1 MSDLH
6 QQLVRMVDKMP
17 AFPGSVNQILQM
29 TSAIDCA
36 PKDLVQVIE
45 HDPVMMAKI
54 LKLVN
59 SAYFGLSREIT
70 SIKHGVVFVGLNT
83 IKNLA
88 ISIATMGMLP
98 KTGPAGLDMNSFLL
112 HSLGTASIA
121 KLLGKRLGGSAD
133 KATDYFVGGLL
144 HDIGKV
150 VFAQFMPQEMERALK
165 RVEME
170 GVSLSIAETIEI
182 GADHTQLGGMLAE
195 KWQLPHTLVTCIKEH
210 HNQELQGDTDNKV
223 LDCVVAANIIV
234 KRIEFG
240 CAGNLIEDE
249 LPDHVSARFG
259 MDLDELQESIE
270 NLDEELEKVNAFIR
284 V

>member
-1 MSDLH
+1 MDDIH
-6 QQLVRMVDKMP
+6 QQLVQMVDKMP
-17 AFPGSVNQILQM
+17 AFPGSVNKVLQM

-98 KTGPAGLDMNSFLL
+98 KTGPAGLDMNEFLL

-121 KLLGKRLGGSAD
+121 KLLGKRLGVTPD

-165 RVEME
+165 RVESE

-182 GADHTQLGGMLAE
+182 GADHAQLGGMLAE
-195 KWQLPHTLVTCIKEH
+195 KWQLPHALVTCIKEH
-210 HNQELQGDTDNKV
+210 HSPELNNDSNKV
-223 LDCVVAANIIV
+223 LDCVIAANIIV
-234 KRIEFG
+234 KQVEFG
-240 CAGNLIEDE
+240 SAGNLIEDR
-249 LPDHVSARFG
+249 LPDRVSARFG
-259 MDLDELQESIE
+259 MELYELQNSIRD
-270 NLDEELEKVNAFIR
+270 LDEELEKANAFIR
-284 V
+284 I

>member
-6 QQLVRMVDKMP
+6 QQLVRMVDRMP
-17 AFPGSVNQILQM
+17 AFPGSVNRILQM
-29 TSAIDCA
+29 TAQIDCV

-88 ISIATMGMLP
+88 ISIATMGMLS
-98 KTGPAGLDMNSFLL
+98 KTGPAGLDMNRFLL
-112 HSLGTASIA
+112 HSLGTATVA
-121 KLLGKRLGGSAD
+121 KLLGKRLGAAPD
-133 KATDYFVGGLL
+133 RATDYFVGGLL

-150 VFAQFMPQEMERALK
+150 VFAQFTTREMERALK
-165 RVEME
+165 RVEVE
-170 GVSLSIAETIEI
+170 GVSLPLAEIIEI
-182 GADHTQLGGMLAE
+182 GADHAQLGGMLVE
-195 KWQLPHTLVTCIKEH
+195 KWQLPETLVTCIKEH
-210 HNQELQGDTDNKV
+210 HNQEQGGDANEV
-223 LDCVVAANIIV
+223 LDCVVAANLII

-240 CAGNLIEDE
+240 CAGNRVEE
-249 LPDHVSARFG
+249 EFPDHVSARFG
-259 MDLDELQESIE
+259 MGLHELMESMDH
-270 NLDEELEKVNAFIR
+270 LDEELEKANAFICI
-284 V
+284 

>member
-1 MSDLH
+1 MGDLH
-6 QQLVRMVDKMP
+6 QQLVQMVDKMP
-17 AFPGSVNQILQM
+17 AFPGSVNKVLQM

-98 KTGPAGLDMNSFLL
+98 KTGPAGLSMNEFLL

-121 KLLGKRLGGSAD
+121 KLLGKQLGVTSD

-150 VFAQFMPQEMERALK
+150 VFTQFMPQEMERALK
-165 RVEME
+165 RVEVE
-170 GVSLSIAETIEI
+170 GISLPVAEMIEI
-182 GADHTQLGGMLAE
+182 GADHAQLGGMLAE
-195 KWQLPHTLVTCIKEH
+195 KWQLPHALVTCIKEH
-210 HNQELQGDTDNKV
+210 HSAELKDDSNKV
-223 LDCVVAANIIV
+223 LDCVIAANIIV
-234 KRIEFG
+234 KQVGFG
-240 CAGNLIEDE
+240 SAGNLIEDR

-259 MDLDELQESIE
+259 MGLDELQDSIR
-270 NLDEELEKVNAFIR
+270 NLDEELEKATAFIR

>member
-1 MSDLH
+1 MGDIH
-6 QQLVRMVDKMP
+6 QQLVQMVDKMP
-17 AFPGSVNQILQM
+17 AFPGSVNKVLQM

-88 ISIATMGMLP
+88 ISIATMGMLS
-98 KTGPAGLDMNSFLL
+98 KTGPAGLNMNEFLL

-121 KLLGKRLGGSAD
+121 KLLGKQLGVTSD

-150 VFAQFMPQEMERALK
+150 VFAQFMPQEMKRALK
-165 RVEME
+165 RVEVE
-170 GVSLSIAETIEI
+170 GISLSMAEMIEI
-182 GADHTQLGGMLAE
+182 GANHAQLGGMLAE
-195 KWQLPHTLVTCIKEH
+195 KWQLPHALVTCIKEH
-210 HNQELQGDTDNKV
+210 HSAELNDHSNKV
-223 LDCVVAANIIV
+223 LDCVIAANIIV
-234 KRIEFG
+234 KQVGFG
-240 CAGNLIEDE
+240 SAGNLIEDR

-259 MDLDELQESIE
+259 MGLDELQDSIGS
-270 NLDEELEKVNAFIR
+270 LDEELEKANAFIR
-284 V
+284 I

>member
-17 AFPGSVNQILQM
+17 AFPGSVNRILQM
-29 TSAIDCA
+29 TSSIDCS

-88 ISIATMGMLP
+88 ISIATMGMLS
-98 KTGPAGLDMNSFLL
+98 KTGPAGLDMNNFLL
-112 HSLGTASIA
+112 HSLGTATVA
-121 KLLGKRLGGSAD
+121 KLLGKRLGVASD
-133 KATDYFVGGLL
+133 RATDYFVGGLL

-165 RVEME
+165 RVEVE
-170 GVSLSIAETIEI
+170 NISLSMAEMIEI
-182 GADHTQLGGMLAE
+182 GADHAQLGGMLVE
-195 KWQLPHTLVTCIKEH
+195 KWQLPHALVTCIKEH
-210 HNQELQGDTDNKV
+210 HSQERNDNTSEV
-223 LDCVVAANIIV
+223 LDCVAAANIII
-234 KRIEFG
+234 KQIGFG
-240 CAGNLIEDE
+240 CAGNLVEDR

-259 MDLDELQESIE
+259 MGLAELRESMG
-270 NLDEELEKVNAFIR
+270 NLDEELEKANAFICI
-284 V
+284 

>member
-6 QQLVRMVDKMP
+6 QQLVQMVDRMP
-17 AFPGSVNQILQM
+17 AFSGSVNKILQM
-29 TSAIDCA
+29 TSDIDCA

-98 KTGPAGLDMNSFLL
+98 KAGPAGLDMNSFLL

-121 KLLGKRLGGSAD
+121 KLLGKRLGVMPD
-133 KATDYFVGGLL
+133 KTTDYFVGGLL

-165 RVEME
+165 RVEVE
-170 GVSLSIAETIEI
+170 EVSLSIAEMIEI
-182 GADHTQLGGMLAE
+182 GADHAQLGGMLAE

-210 HNQELQGDTDNKV
+210 HSLEPNSGPNKV
-223 LDCVVAANIIV
+223 LDCVVAANVIV
-234 KRIEFG
+234 KQVGFG
-240 CAGNLIEDE
+240 CAGNLIEE
-249 LPDHVSARFG
+249 RLPDHVSARFG
-259 MDLDELQESIE
+259 MELAELQESIG
-270 NLDEELEKVNAFIR
+270 NLDEELEKANAFIR
-284 V
+284 I

>member
-6 QQLVRMVDKMP
+6 QQLVQMVDKMP
-17 AFPGSVNQILQM
+17 AFPGSVNKILQM
-29 TSAIDCA
+29 TSNIDCA
-36 PKDLVQVIE
+36 PKDLVRVIE

-98 KTGPAGLDMNSFLL
+98 KTGPAGLDMNNFLL

-121 KLLGKRLGGSAD
+121 KLLGKRLGD
-133 KATDYFVGGLL
+133 PPEKATDYFVGGLL

-165 RVEME
+165 RVETE
-170 GVSLSIAETIEI
+170 GISLSIAEMIEI
-182 GADHTQLGGMLAE
+182 GADHAQLGGMLAE
-195 KWQLPHTLVTCIKEH
+195 KWQLPQALVACIKEH
-210 HNQELQGDTDNKV
+210 HSQELNGEPNKV

-234 KRIEFG
+234 KQIDFG
-240 CAGNLIEDE
+240 CAGNLIEDR
-249 LPDHVSARFG
+249 LPEHVAARFDMG
-259 MDLDELQESIE
+259 LEELQESIGS
-270 NLDEELEKVNAFIR
+270 LDEELEKANAFIR
-284 V
+284 I